1 VTSMPNYTN
10 DTKAVLPK
18 RSVII
23 ALAFLVFSILI
34 LNFPTGVQQ
43 QLGVFIRG
51 SVLRPFVITQESIVR
66 RRVHI
71 KATEALQQQLD
82 SISSILSSQNNLTEE
97 NDRLRK
103 LLNLPARS
111 LPNYVAASVVRPG
124 IQGSEGMFLLDVGR
138 DQGVIYNSPV
148 IMGQGLVGVVKE
160 SRDNNSLGMDWTHP
174 EFRVSAMTL
183 DGTVYG
189 IIQANQE
196 VFRESYRL
204 LIDGIPFYQEL
215 DPGTI
220 LVTSSLGGVYPR
232 GIPIGTV
239 VEQAESRAGWRRSYW
254 LRPFVFPGEA
264 MHVLVLASRE
274 KFEYVTD
281 IWFQEE
287 LMISGNDSVNIPR
300 RKDVKDGQVGDQDS

>member
-1 VTSMPNYTN
+1 MTSMPNYTN
-10 DTKAVLPK
+10 DTKVVPQK

-23 ALAFLVFSILI
+23 ALAVLIFSILT
-34 LNFPTGVQQ
+34 LNFPTEIQQ

-51 SVLRPFVITQESIVR
+51 SVLRPFVITQENIVR

-71 KATEALQQQLD
+71 KETEVLQQQLD
-82 SISSILSSQNNLTEE
+82 SISSILSGQNNLAEE
-97 NDRLRK
+97 NDHLRT
-103 LLNLPARS
+103 LLNLS
-111 LPNYVAASVVRPG
+111 EKLLPTYVAASVVRPG

-138 DQGVIYNSPV
+138 DHGVIYNSPV
-148 IMGQGLVGVVKE
+148 IMGQGLVGIVKE

-189 IIQANQE
+189 IVRANQE
-196 VFRESYRL
+196 IFRESDRL

-220 LVTSSLGGVYPR
+220 LVTSSLGGIYPR

-239 VEQAESRAGWRRSYW
+239 VEQAESHAGWRRSYW
-254 LRPFVFPGEA
+254 LRPFVPPGKA
-264 MHVLVLASRE
+264 THVLVLASRE
-274 KFEYVTD
+274 KFEYVTN
-281 IWFQEE
+281 IWFQEN
-287 LMISGNDSVNIPR
+287 LMTSVNDSVKSSQR
-300 RKDVKDGQVGDQDS
+300 EDFKDGQIGDQDL

>member
-1 VTSMPNYTN
+1 MTSMPNYTN

-23 ALAFLVFSILI
+23 ALAFLAFSILI

-220 LVTSSLGGVYPR
+220 LVTSSLGGIYPR

-281 IWFQEE
+281 IWFQED
-287 LMISGNDSVNIPR
+287 LMTSGNDSVNIPR

>member
-1 VTSMPNYTN
+1 MPNYTN
-10 DTKAVLPK
+10 DTKAVSSK
-18 RSVII
+18 RSLII
-23 ALAFLVFSILI
+23 ALVFLIFSILI
-34 LNFPTGVQQ
+34 LNLPTGIQQ
-43 QLGVFIRG
+43 QIGVIIRG

-66 RRVHI
+66 RRIHI
-71 KATEALQQQLD
+71 NSTEDLQKQLD
-82 SISSILSSQNNLTEE
+82 SISSVLSSQNNLAEE
-97 NDRLRK
+97 NARLRK
-103 LLNLPARS
+103 ILDLSEKS

-138 DQGVIYNSPV
+138 DQGVVYNSPV

-189 IIQANQE
+189 IVQASQE
-196 VFRESYRL
+196 VFKESYRL

-215 DPGTI
+215 GPGTI

-239 VEQAESRAGWRRSYW
+239 IEQAESRAGWRRSYW
-254 LRPFVFPGEA
+254 LRPFVSPGEA
-264 MHVLVLASRE
+264 MHVLVLACRE
-274 KFEYVTD
+274 KFEYVND
-281 IWFQEE
+281 IWFQENLITSE
-287 LMISGNDSVNIPR
+287 NDSVKGSQIENT
-300 RKDVKDGQVGDQDS
+300 KSKQAGDQDS

>member
-1 VTSMPNYTN
+1 MPNYTN
-10 DTKAVLPK
+10 DTKAVPLS

-23 ALAFLVFSILI
+23 ALAFLILSILT

-43 QLGVFIRG
+43 QIGVLIRG
-51 SVLRPFVITQESIVR
+51 SVLRPFVMTQENIVR
-66 RRVHI
+66 RRVHT
-71 KATEALQQQLD
+71 KTTEALQQQLD
-82 SISSILSSQNNLTEE
+82 SMSSILSNQNNLVEE

-103 LLNLPARS
+103 ILNLSERS
-111 LPNYVAASVVRPG
+111 LSTYVAASVVRSG
-124 IQGSEGMFLLDVGR
+124 TQGSEGMFLLDVGR
-138 DQGVIYNSPV
+138 DHGVVYNSPV

-189 IIQANQE
+189 IVQAAQE
-196 VFRESYRL
+196 VFRESDRL

-239 VEQAESRAGWRRSYW
+239 IEQAESHAGWRRSYW
-254 LRPFVFPGEA
+254 LRPFVSPGEVT
-264 MHVLVLASRE
+264 HVLVRASGE
-274 KFEYVTD
+274 ELKNMADT
-281 IWFQEE
+281 WFQEN
-287 LMISGNDSVNIPR
+287 LITSGNDSVKSPQHDDD
-300 RKDVKDGQVGDQDS
+300 KGGQVGDRDS